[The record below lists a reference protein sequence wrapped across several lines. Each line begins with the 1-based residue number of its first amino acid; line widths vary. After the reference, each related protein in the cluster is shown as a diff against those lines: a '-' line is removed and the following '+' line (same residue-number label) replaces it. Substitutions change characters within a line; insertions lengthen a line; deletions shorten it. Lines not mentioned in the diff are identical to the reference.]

1 MHYCNMLM
9 LVVLCEGIIELTCM
23 QKSDTISNI
32 QSAILIPKK
41 KKKRRRKGEEKE
53 KKKKKK
59 KKKKKNKFPNFIYH
73 NSRSTASAAVTGILP
88 TTSNQ

>member
-1 MHYCNMLM
+1 MLM

-41 KKKRRRKGEEKE
+41 KKKRRRKGEEEEEEE
-53 KKKKKK
+53 KQVPQ
-59 KKKKKNKFPNFIYH
+59 FYISQLPIDRLCGCYWY
-73 NSRSTASAAVTGILP
+73 SRFKAESLWLKV
-88 TTSNQ
+88 

>member
-1 MHYCNMLM
+1 MRGMHYCNMLM

-41 KKKRRRKGEEKE
+41 KKKKRRRKGEEEEEEEE
-53 KKKKKK
+53 KQVPQ
-59 KKKKKNKFPNFIYH
+59 FYI
-73 NSRSTASAAVTGILP
+73 SQLP
-88 TTSNQ
+88 IDRLCGCYW

>member
-1 MHYCNMLM
+1 MLM

-41 KKKRRRKGEEKE
+41 KKKGKEKE
-53 KKKKKK
+53 KKKKR
-59 KKKKKNKFPNFIYH
+59 KKNKFPNFIYH
-73 NSRSTASAAVTGILP
+73 NSRSTASAAVTGI
-88 TTSNQ
+88 

>member
-1 MHYCNMLM
+1 MRGMHYCNMLM

-41 KKKRRRKGEEKE
+41 KKRRRKGEERKKDR
-53 KKKKKK
+53 KKK
-59 KKKKKNKFPNFIYH
+59 
-73 NSRSTASAAVTGILP
+73 
-88 TTSNQ
+88 

>member
-1 MHYCNMLM
+1 MRGMHYCNMLM

-41 KKKRRRKGEEKE
+41 KKKKEKKRRRRKGEEE
-53 KKKKKK
+53 EEVPQ
-59 KKKKKNKFPNFIYH
+59 FYI
-73 NSRSTASAAVTGILP
+73 SQLP
-88 TTSNQ
+88 IDRLCGCYW

>member
-1 MHYCNMLM
+1 MRGMHYCNMLM

-41 KKKRRRKGEEKE
+41 KKKKKKKKKRRRKGEEEEEE
-53 KKKKKK
+53 KQVPQ
-59 KKKKKNKFPNFIYH
+59 FYI
-73 NSRSTASAAVTGILP
+73 SQLP
-88 TTSNQ
+88 IDRLCGCYW

>member
-1 MHYCNMLM
+1 MRGMHYCNMLM

-41 KKKRRRKGEEKE
+41 KKRRRKGEEEEEEEE
-53 KKKKKK
+53 KQV
-59 KKKKKNKFPNFIYH
+59 PQLLLVY
-73 NSRSTASAAVTGILP
+73 
-88 TTSNQ
+88 

>member
-1 MHYCNMLM
+1 MRGMHYCNMLM

-41 KKKRRRKGEEKE
+41 KKKRRRKGEEE
-53 KKKKKK
+53 EEE
-59 KKKKKNKFPNFIYH
+59 NKFPNFIYH
-73 NSRSTASAAVTGILP
+73 NSRSTASAAVTGILI
-88 TTSNQ
+88 

>member
-41 KKKRRRKGEEKE
+41 KKNKRRKGEEE
-53 KKKKKK
+53 EEEEEETSS
-59 KKKKKNKFPNFIYH
+59 P
-73 NSRSTASAAVTGILP
+73 ILYI
-88 TTSNQ
+88 TTPDRPPLRLLLVI

>member
-1 MHYCNMLM
+1 MRGMHYCNMLM

-41 KKKRRRKGEEKE
+41 KKKRRRKGEEEEEEEEEEE
-53 KKKKKK
+53 KQVPQ
-59 KKKKKNKFPNFIYH
+59 FYI
-73 NSRSTASAAVTGILP
+73 SQLP
-88 TTSNQ
+88 IDRLCGCYWY

>member
-41 KKKRRRKGEEKE
+41 KKKKEKKRRRRKGEEE
-53 KKKKKK
+53 EEVPQ
-59 KKKKKNKFPNFIYH
+59 FYI
-73 NSRSTASAAVTGILP
+73 SQLP
-88 TTSNQ
+88 IDRLCGCYW

>member
-1 MHYCNMLM
+1 MRGMHYCNMLM

-41 KKKRRRKGEEKE
+41 KKKKKRKRKGEEEEEEEEENEKRKE
-53 KKKKKK
+53 RQPPSQPETK
-59 KKKKKNKFPNFIYH
+59 
-73 NSRSTASAAVTGILP
+73 
-88 TTSNQ
+88 

>member
-41 KKKRRRKGEEKE
+41 KKKRRRKGEEEEEEEEEEEKE
-53 KKKKKK
+53 KKRRRRRRRRKQVPQ
-59 KKKKKNKFPNFIYH
+59 FYISQLLIDRLCGCYW
-73 NSRSTASAAVTGILP
+73 
-88 TTSNQ
+88 